1 MASTKLGKY
10 PHEILE
16 LDPFEM
22 GLLMLCYQQA
32 DSTSAQMIRRIN
44 NTGSPVFPVAII
56 KG

>member
-1 MASTKLGKY
+1 MLATKLGKF

-16 LDPFEM
+16 LSCEEM

-32 DSTSAQMIRRIN
+32 DATSAQMIQRLSN
-44 NTGSPVFPVAII
+44 AGSPVFPVVIL

>member
-32 DSTSAQMIRRIN
+32 DATSAQMMQRLN
-44 NTGSPVFPVAII
+44 NAGSPVFPVVVL